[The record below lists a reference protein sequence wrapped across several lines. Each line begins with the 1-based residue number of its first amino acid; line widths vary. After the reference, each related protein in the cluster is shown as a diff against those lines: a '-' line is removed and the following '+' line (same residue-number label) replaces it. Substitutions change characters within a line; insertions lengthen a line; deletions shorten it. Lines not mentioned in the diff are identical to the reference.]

1 MFTFKIADSPDEI
14 RQLQSLHYRTFV
26 EEIPQHHPNESRRHV
41 DKFHD
46 DNVYVISLRDEE
58 VVGSLAVR
66 THRPFSLDGKLAD
79 LDRYL
84 PVNRRICEVRL
95 LSIDREHR
103 AGVVLPGILSAFHE
117 YAMGQRFDCAVISAT
132 TRQLKLYGQLGFE
145 AFGPLVGSAEA
156 SFQPMIVT
164 LERFR
169 EHVRRFGALPP
180 AMRGETASFL
190 PGPVAVHP
198 EVAAAFSLP
207 PESHRSATF
216 SEELRS
222 LRNSLCSLTSAKNVA
237 VLLGSGTVAN
247 DVVAAQLSLLE
258 DARGVVVSNGEFGE
272 RLADHATRARL
283 NFEHLRFEWGQ
294 PLDLDAI
301 RARKAEWTWVVACET
316 STGTLNEISALSSEK
331 RLCVDAVS
339 AIGAVPLD
347 LSNAWLATGASGK
360 ALASYPGLSF
370 VFHNREVAPDSRLP
384 RYLDLGLYAA
394 GGDVPFTHSSNL
406 VRALRVA
413 VNRVDWPQRYAE
425 LARTG
430 AWLRTRLENAGVTLV
445 QSSAPHVVT
454 IECADAAAV
463 ATALEKSGFVVAHA
477 SSYLRA
483 RNWLQIA
490 VMGEVTRA
498 QLSAVVRELAR
509 RVTPSQSRPDRAR

>member
-1 MFTFKIADSPDEI
+1 MFTFKLADTPAEI
-14 RQLQSLHYRTFV
+14 EQIQALHYKTFV
-26 EEIPQHHPNESRRHV
+26 EEIPQHHPNEARRHV

-46 DNVYVISLRDEE
+46 DNVYVISLRDDE

-66 THRPFSLDGKLAD
+66 THRPFSLDGKLED
-79 LDRYL
+79 LDSYL
-84 PVNRRICEVRL
+84 PEGRRICEVRL

-103 AGVVLPGILSAFHE
+103 TGVVLPGILSAFHD

-132 TRQLKLYGQLGFE
+132 TRQLKLYAQLGFE
-145 AFGPLVGSAEA
+145 PFGPLVGTDEA
-156 SFQPMIVT
+156 PFQPMIVT

-180 AMRGETASFL
+180 AMRGEIATFL
-190 PGPVAVHP
+190 PGPVAVHAD
-198 EVAAAFSLP
+198 VAAAFASP
-207 PESHRSATF
+207 PASHRSHTF
-216 SEELRS
+216 SDDLRAVKA
-222 LRNSLCSLTSAKNVA
+222 SLCAMTGAKHVA

-258 DARGVVVSNGEFGE
+258 GARGLVASNGEFGE
-272 RLADHATRARL
+272 RLADHASRARL

-294 PLDLDAI
+294 PLDVHAI
-301 RARKAEWTWVVACET
+301 RAKNADWTWVVACET
-316 STGTLNEISALSSEK
+316 STGTLNDIAALGDVQ

-347 LSNAWLATGASGK
+347 LSKVWLATGASGK

-370 VFHNREVAPDSRLP
+370 VFHDHAVAPAPHGLP
-384 RYLDLGLYAA
+384 RYLDLGLY
-394 GGDVPFTHSSNL
+394 GVEGEVPFTHSSNL

-413 VNRVDWPQRYAE
+413 VERVDWPKRYAE
-425 LARTG
+425 LARIG
-430 AWLRTRLENAGVTLV
+430 DWLRARLEAAGVKLIR
-445 QSSAPHVVT
+445 SSAPHVVT
-454 IECADAAAV
+454 IEVDDAASV
-463 ATALEKSGFVVAHA
+463 AASLEKSGFVVAHA

-498 QLSAVVRELAR
+498 QLSGVVRELGR
-509 RVTPSQSRPDRAR
+509 RM

>member
-1 MFTFKIADSPDEI
+1 MFIFKLADTPSEI
-14 RQLQSLHYRTFV
+14 EQIQALHYKTFV
-26 EEIPQHHPNESRRHV
+26 EEIPQHDPNESRRHV

-46 DNVYVISLRDEE
+46 DNVYVISLRDDE

-79 LDRYL
+79 LDCYL
-84 PVNRRICEVRL
+84 PRDRRICEVRL
-95 LSIDREHR
+95 LSIDRQHR
-103 AGVVLPGILSAFHE
+103 TGVVLPGILSAFHD

-145 AFGPLVGSAEA
+145 PFGPLVGTDQAM
-156 SFQPMIVT
+156 FQPMIVT

-180 AMRGETASFL
+180 AVRGEIATFL
-190 PGPVAVHP
+190 PGPVAVHAD
-198 EVAAAFSLP
+198 VAAAFASP
-207 PESHRSATF
+207 PASHRSQTF
-216 SEELRS
+216 SDDLRAVKAG
-222 LRNSLCSLTSAKNVA
+222 LCAMTGANHVA

-258 DARGVVVSNGEFGE
+258 GARGLVASNGEFGE
-272 RLADHATRARL
+272 RLADHASRARL
-283 NFEHLRFEWGQ
+283 QFEHLRFAWGQ
-294 PLDLDAI
+294 PLDVDAI
-301 RARKAEWTWVVACET
+301 RARNAGWTWVVACET
-316 STGTLNEISALSSEK
+316 STGTLNDVGALRTVQ

-347 LSNAWLATGASGK
+347 LSNVWLATGASGK

-370 VFHNREVAPDSRLP
+370 VFHDHQVQPAAALP
-384 RYLDLGLYAA
+384 RYLDLGLYGAE
-394 GGDVPFTHSSNL
+394 GEVPFTHSSNL

-413 VNRVDWPQRYAE
+413 VERVNWPERYAE

-430 AWLRTRLENAGVTLV
+430 DWLRSRLEATGVKLIR
-445 QSSAPHVVT
+445 SSAPHVVT
-454 IECADAAAV
+454 IEVDDAPSVAAE
-463 ATALEKSGFVVAHA
+463 LEKRGFVVAHA
-477 SSYLRA
+477 SSYLRV

-490 VMGEVTRA
+490 VMGEVTRT
-498 QLSAVVRELAR
+498 QLSGVVRELGR
-509 RVTPSQSRPDRAR
+509 RA

>member
-1 MFTFKIADSPDEI
+1 MFRFKIADRPDEI
-14 RQLQSLHYRTFV
+14 QQLQSLHYKTFV

-46 DNVYVISLRDEE
+46 DNVYVISLRDDE

-66 THRPFSLDGKLAD
+66 THRPFSLDGKLPD

-84 PVNRRICEVRL
+84 PANRRICEVRL
-95 LSIDREHR
+95 LSIDRQHR
-103 AGVVLPGILSAFHE
+103 TGVVLPGILSTFHD
-117 YAMGQRFDCAVISAT
+117 YAMGERFDCAVISAT

-145 AFGPLVGSAEA
+145 PFGPLVGTAEA
-156 SFQPMIVT
+156 PFQPMMVT

-180 AMRGETASFL
+180 AMRGEIASFL
-190 PGPVAVHP
+190 PGPVVVHP
-198 EVAAAFSLP
+198 DVAAAFASP
-207 PESHRSATF
+207 PESHRSHTF
-216 SEELRS
+216 SDELRA
-222 LRNSLCSLTSAKNVA
+222 LKTGLCSMTSAKRVA

-258 DARGVVVSNGEFGE
+258 SSRGLVVSNGEFGE
-272 RLADHATRARL
+272 RLADHAARGRL
-283 NFEHLRFEWGQ
+283 NFEHLQFEWGQ
-294 PLDLDAI
+294 PLDVDAV
-301 RARKAEWTWVVACET
+301 RAKNADWTWVVACET
-316 STGTLNEISALSSEK
+316 STGTLNDIAALAGVE

-347 LSNAWLATGASGK
+347 LSHVWLATGASGK

-370 VFHNREVAPDSRLP
+370 VFHNHEVAPAPRSLP
-384 RYLDLGLYAA
+384 RYLDLGLYATD
-394 GGDVPFTHSSNL
+394 GEVPFTHSSNL

-413 VNRVDWPQRYAE
+413 VERVDWPKRYAE
-425 LARTG
+425 LERIG
-430 AWLRTRLENAGVTLV
+430 DWLRARLERAGVKLV
-445 QSSAPHVVT
+445 RSSAPHVVT
-454 IECADAAAV
+454 IEVNDAPSVAA
-463 ATALEKSGFVVAHA
+463 ALEKSGFVVAHA

-509 RVTPSQSRPDRAR
+509 RMAS